1 MAGFAG
7 LLRRLSAW
15 MNSIGGVVLFLMM
28 MLTVIDVIVRVF
40 GKPLT
45 GTYELVS
52 VAGAIVV
59 GFAIPQTT
67 QENAHIYVDF
77 LLENR
82 GQGVKRAFQAGT
94 KLLGVALFAL
104 LGWNLF
110 LKANHLYRSGDVSL
124 TLQIPYYPA
133 AYALALCALIEMLVL
148 LCAAITTFIPGENNG

>member
-1 MAGFAG
+1 MVGLAG

-15 MNSIGGVVLFLMM
+15 MNSIGGIVLFLMM
-28 MLTVIDVIVRVF
+28 MLTVVDVILRFF

-45 GTYELVS
+45 GTYELVA

-82 GQGVKRAFQAGT
+82 GQGIRRAFQAGT
-94 KLLGVALFAL
+94 KLLGTALFAL
-104 LGWNLF
+104 LAWNLL
-110 LKANHLYRSGDVSL
+110 LKANHLYKSGDVSL
-124 TLQIPYYPA
+124 TLQLPYYPA
-133 AYALALCALIEMLVL
+133 AYALAFCALVEMLVL
-148 LCAAITTFIPGENNG
+148 LCAAITILLAGENNG